1 MPLGSLTQPTF
12 TNRFDQAFSEQL
24 STDEEIDQIF
34 NAIQQT
40 TDPAHKAQLEG
51 ELKAMFDKG
60 ERLNDDN
67 KEDCWAYHRLFH
79 PTWGKIFETGFKLS
93 RFAIQVSNYACIY
106 TAKAS
111 NLGLVSPE
119 RWFRP
124 ARDRMPHDS
133 ILDLVYGGNEDNTSA
148 PPPQQH

>member
-1 MPLGSLTQPTF
+1 MVLSGY
-12 TNRFDQAFSEQL
+12 NRFDQAFSEQL
-24 STDEEIDQIF
+24 AVDEEIDQIF
-34 NAIQQT
+34 NAIETT
-40 TDPAHKAQLEG
+40 TDPA
-51 ELKAMFDKG
+51 LKASLEAELEMLFDKG
-60 ERLNDDN
+60 EKLNDDN
-67 KEDCWAYHRLFH
+67 KENCWAYHRLFH

-93 RFAIQVSNYACIY
+93 RFAIQVSSYACIY

-133 ILDLVYGGNEDNTSA
+133 ILELVYGNSGNGAVDNQ
-148 PPPQQH
+148 PQQ